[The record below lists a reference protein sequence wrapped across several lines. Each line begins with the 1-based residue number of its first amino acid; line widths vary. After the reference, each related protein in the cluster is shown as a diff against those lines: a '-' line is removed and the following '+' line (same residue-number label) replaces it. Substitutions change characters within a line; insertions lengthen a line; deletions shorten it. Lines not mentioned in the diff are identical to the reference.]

1 MISAS
6 NLPTADRRLCIFE
19 SAKQAVKA
27 WDG

>member
-1 MISAS
+1 MISAI
-6 NLPTADRRLCIFE
+6 NLPTADKRHCSFE